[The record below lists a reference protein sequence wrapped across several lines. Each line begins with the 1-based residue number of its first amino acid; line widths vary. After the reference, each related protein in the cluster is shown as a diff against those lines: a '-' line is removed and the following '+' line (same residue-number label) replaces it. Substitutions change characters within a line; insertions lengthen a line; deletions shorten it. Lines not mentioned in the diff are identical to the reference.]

1 MSKVQYTV
9 YTLVVACDGLLLP
22 CRPLLF
28 SMHVW
33 VIGARYLFRALYFL
47 SQLLCM
53 LTFPVQAKT
62 IRIPTGGHQ
71 ICIAVPTETV

>member
-1 MSKVQYTV
+1 MSKVQCTV
-9 YTLVVACDGLLLP
+9 YSLVVACDGLLLP

-33 VIGARYLFRALYFL
+33 VIGAHYLFRALYFL
-47 SQLLCM
+47 AQLLCM
-53 LTFPVQAKT
+53 LTFSVQAKR

-71 ICIAVPTETV
+71 ICIAVRTETV